1 MTTSHSQHTAT
12 LLPSKQVLVAGGI
25 SNDGHHQTDKAEVY
39 DPTTESWTATA
50 SFKPG
55 RFAHTATLLFNGQ
68 VLVAGGANFRLGA
81 LTRAQLYKL
90 AP

>member
-1 MTTSHSQHTAT
+1 MGR
-12 LLPSKQVLVAGGI
+12 VLVAGGI
-25 SNDGHHQTDKAEVY
+25 SNDGFHQTDRAEVY
-39 DPTTESWTATA
+39 DPAIGSWAATA

-55 RFAHTATLLFNGQ
+55 RYGHTATLLFNRQ
-68 VLVAGGANFRLGA
+68 VIVAGGANFRLGS